1 MKQFTITIPDQEESS
16 FVELMKSVPYITR
29 LEETTVFD
37 IPEEQKQLVRDRIES
52 YRNSSESYLSLD
64 DLEDKLRLE

>member
-1 MKQFTITIPDQEESS
+1 MKQFTITIPDQEENS
-16 FVELMKSVPYITR
+16 FVELMKSVPYITGM
-29 LEETTVFD
+29 EETTVFD

-52 YRNSSESYLSLD
+52 YRNSSGSYLSLD